1 MPKPTKK
8 PATGKEGSIVINSEF
23 TSPSN
28 SGGDEFAADLIKT
41 LNKEAG
47 EKIAYNLSID
57 EAPTNIKRW
66 LHTGSLQ
73 LDYLIRNDAGGGYPE
88 GRIIEIQGP
97 TSCGKSHLAYEAI
110 KSVQRAGGIAVYI
123 DTENATDI
131 VNLANVGINVK
142 TNFVF
147 IQKTIIE
154 EIFGVIE
161 SVITKARAMSKDIP
175 ILVVWDSVA
184 QSSPKAEI
192 EGDYDQN
199 TIGLAA
205 RVLGKGIRKITN
217 MVGANK
223 VTLLLLNQQRE
234 KIGVMFGDPTTTP
247 GGRAIPYACSLRL
260 VVGEPR
266 QLKEKI
272 NGTEQVTGVLV
283 YCKTIKNKVARP
295 WRKIE
300 FEIHFGKGLV
310 EDTQLLTELIQYCKK
325 GGKPIGP
332 DGKLVEFN
340 EGGAWKY
347 FRLYDTDGV
356 MQSEVAFSA
365 SDFREKI
372 LKNKENWPY
381 IRAAMDATF
390 IIKASEK
397 DHATLSGYDP
407 NSFLEA
413 MAKEMESVPQQPIPS
428 SSDE

>member
-1 MPKPTKK
+1 MAKPTPKK
-8 PATGKEGSIVINSEF
+8 TPLKD
-23 TSPSN
+23 TSSKDVAGAPSN
-28 SGGDEFAADLIKT
+28 VMGDDFTADLIKS

-47 EKIAYNLSID
+47 EKIAYNLTID

-66 LHTGSLQ
+66 LHTGSYQ
-73 LDYLIRNDAGGGYPE
+73 LDYLIRNAAGGGYPE
-88 GRIIEIQGP
+88 GRIIELQGP
-97 TSCGKSHLAYEAI
+97 TSAGKSHVMYEAI
-110 KSVQRAGGIAVYI
+110 KSVQRLGGIAVYI

-142 TNFVF
+142 DKFVF

-154 EIFGVIE
+154 EIFAVIE
-161 SVITKARAMSKDIP
+161 SVILKARAMSKDVP
-175 ILVVWDSVA
+175 VLVVWDSVA

-205 RVLGKGIRKITN
+205 RVLGKGIRKI
-217 MVGANK
+217 ANLIGNNN
-223 VTLLLLNQQRE
+223 VTLMLVNQQRE

-260 VVGEPR
+260 VLGEPR
-266 QLKEKI
+266 QLKKLI
-272 NGTEQVTGVLV
+272 NGTEQVYGVLV

-310 EDTQLLTELIQYCKK
+310 EDEQLMTELIQYCKK
-325 GGKPIGP
+325 GGKPIAP
-332 DGKLVEFN
+332 DGCWVEFS
-340 EGGAWKY
+340 EGGSWKY
-347 FRLYDTDGV
+347 FKVTDPDGV
-356 MQSEVAFSA
+356 LIHDVSFHREEFK
-365 SDFREKI
+365 EKI
-372 LKNKENWPY
+372 ITQKQFWPY

-390 IIKASEK
+390 IIKPEEK
-397 DHATLSGYDP
+397 DHASLSGYDP

-413 MAKEMESVPQQPIPS
+413 MAKEMEVTPQP
-428 SSDE
+428 EVL

>member
-1 MPKPTKK
+1 MAKPQPTKK
-8 PATGKEGSIVINSEF
+8 APKEATSVVNSPF
-23 TSPSN
+23 TS
-28 SGGDEFAADLIKT
+28 SGAGNDDFTADLIKS

-47 EKIAYNLSID
+47 EKIAFNLSVD

-66 LHTGSLQ
+66 LHTGSYQ
-73 LDYLIRNDAGGGYPE
+73 LDYLIRNAAGGGYPE
-88 GRIIEIQGP
+88 GRIIELQGP
-97 TSCGKSHLAYEAI
+97 TSAGKSHVMYEAI
-110 KSVQRAGGIAVYI
+110 KSVQRLGGIAVYI

-142 TNFVF
+142 DKFVF

-154 EIFGVIE
+154 EIFAVIE
-161 SVITKARAMSKDIP
+161 SVILKARAMSKDVP
-175 ILVVWDSVA
+175 VLVVWDSVA

-205 RVLGKGIRKITN
+205 RVLGKGIRKI
-217 MVGANK
+217 ANLIGNNN
-223 VTLLLLNQQRE
+223 VTLMLVNQQRE

-260 VVGEPR
+260 VLGEPR
-266 QLKEKI
+266 QIKKTI
-272 NGTEQVTGVLV
+272 NGVEQVVGVLV

-310 EDTQLLTELIQYCKK
+310 EDEQLMTELIQYCKK
-325 GGKPIGP
+325 GGKITAP
-332 DGKLVEFN
+332 DGLSVELS
-340 EGGAWKY
+340 EGGSWKY
-347 FRLYDTDGV
+347 FKVSDSDGV
-356 MQSEVAFSA
+356 LIHDVAFSKTE
-365 SDFREKI
+365 FKEKV
-372 LKNKENWPY
+372 LSEKKFWPY

-390 IIKASEK
+390 IIKPEEK
-397 DHATLSGYDP
+397 DHASLSGYDP

-413 MAKEMESVPQQPIPS
+413 MAKEMEITPLVE
-428 SSDE
+428 SDTSH